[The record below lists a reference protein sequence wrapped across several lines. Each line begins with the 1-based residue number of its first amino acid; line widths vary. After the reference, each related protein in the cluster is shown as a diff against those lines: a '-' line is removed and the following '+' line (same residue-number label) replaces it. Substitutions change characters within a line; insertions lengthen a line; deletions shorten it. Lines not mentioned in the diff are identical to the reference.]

1 MCVKS
6 RMAIF
11 FFGTKKTA
19 INFVKQK
26 EKHQFLM
33 VFQIEGWVG
42 AVFRKKNIHF
52 RRKWLFF

>member
-1 MCVKS
+1 VRKKPNGY
-6 RMAIF
+6 F